1 MTDDFN
7 LIWLILG
14 VDLKFFS
21 STIFAIFQQKM
32 HVFACCKKNQHAANF
47 AIKNGSIGL
56 RSEPKNT

>member
-32 HVFACCKKNQHAANF
+32 HVFACCKKINMRQTLQS
-47 AIKNGSIGL
+47 KMV
-56 RSEPKNT
+56 